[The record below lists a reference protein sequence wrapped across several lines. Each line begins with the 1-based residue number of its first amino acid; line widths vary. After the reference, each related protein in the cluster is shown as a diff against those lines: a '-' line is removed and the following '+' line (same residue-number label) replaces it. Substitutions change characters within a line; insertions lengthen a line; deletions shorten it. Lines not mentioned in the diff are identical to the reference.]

1 MQQRWFRWMM
11 CSALVAGMAMLTSC
25 DGGGGGE
32 GNDSSGLPPAQ
43 VAGTWK
49 GDLSYNVSAVNKS
62 GTLPAVLTIS
72 QNGNDLSGDVD
83 GYAFSGTVDGNSV
96 SLSAPAYDL
105 QGLKVEMSVSGTFD
119 GTAIVD
125 INGKAKA
132 KGLGITLAEGTVHSD
147 QFTRVQ

>member
-1 MQQRWFRWMM
+1 MQQRWLRWMM
-11 CSALVAGMAMLTSC
+11 CSALVAGIAMLTSC
-25 DGGGGGE
+25 DGGGGEE
-32 GNDSSGLPPAQ
+32 GDDSSSLPPAQ

-49 GDLSYNVSAVNKS
+49 GDLSYNVSAANKS

-96 SLSAPAYDL
+96 SLSTPTYDL
-105 QGLKVEMSVSGTFD
+105 KGFKVKMSVSGTFD

-132 KGLGITLAEGTVHSD
+132 KESGITLVEGTVHSD
-147 QFTRVQ
+147 RFTKVK